1 MKAGDDNIHSVY
13 SLYIMDDGWWMIYP
27 PIRNC
32 WNKFVVFD
40 VLHFLFVVVRLA
52 KDAIA
57 DAPVITTLARDDD
70 RLQLW
75 CYDWSE
81 MRCIVC
87 CWVCTDFFPVRTFVH
102 LSAVFFNPK
111 PQGKY
116 RGSHLV
122 RIIFGVR
129 LRLPPP
135 KDSTSVIALRS
146 YVVFNNAVFI
156 SGVLWACSQNLPK
169 QAKRKNAL
177 KTVLLTFMDKT

>member
-1 MKAGDDNIHSVY
+1 M
-13 SLYIMDDGWWMIYP
+13 
-27 PIRNC
+27 
-32 WNKFVVFD
+32 FD

-57 DAPVITTLARDDD
+57 DAPVITTLARDD

-146 YVVFNNAVFI
+146 YVVFKQRRLHFRSFVGMSTKLAKT
-156 SGVLWACSQNLPK
+156 GQKQEWSQNSFVDFYGQNLILWICR
-169 QAKRKNAL
+169 QNVAKTL
-177 KTVLLTFMDKT
+177 